1 MIERKERRVRHLYRG
16 TRECMSV
23 WHHVGDGMVEVYSR
37 DLYGVSEGRLG
48 VRPPFE
54 DAGVESGCLVLTNDN
69 SWVEA
74 SALVVECASV
84 MWAEVEANADTAL
97 VVDGETVE
105 IKAGKVNV
113 IKDFEA
119 LGYGDVAR
127 AHGNA
132 KITRL
137 DLFYNGEKAVTEWR
151 SGAYGGCENLDGAS
165 SVLSGVA
172 SLDLSGWNLEGL
184 TDLRLAFC
192 GCEGLTDIRFG
203 SGWGRQTSTAAE
215 ALVLDLS
222 RCGSGCGYVLTDE
235 TWESLLTM
243 YDRAAAGLTEMT
255 VRVSERH
262 NVPSGWAAKMAARGY
277 RVEVARTARAV
288 AAGSMRFTAGG
299 GLRFN

>member
-16 TRECMSV
+16 TKECMSV

-37 DLYGVSEGRLG
+37 DLWGVSEGRLG

-54 DAGVESGCLVLTNDN
+54 DASVGSGCLVLTNDN
-69 SWVEA
+69 SWVEG
-74 SALVVECASV
+74 SVLVVECASV
-84 MWAEVEANADTAL
+84 MWAEVEASQDTSL
-97 VVDGETVE
+97 VVDEKVVE

-113 IKDFEA
+113 IKDFGT
-119 LGYGDVAR
+119 LCYGDA
-127 AHGNA
+127 ASAQGNGC
-132 KITRL
+132 ITRL

-151 SGAYGGCENLDGAS
+151 SGAYGEG
-165 SVLSGVA
+165 SVLSGVQ

-203 SGWGRQTSTAAE
+203 SGWGRQTSTESAA
-215 ALVLDLS
+215 LTLDLS
-222 RCGSGCGYVLTDE
+222 RCGSGSGYVLTDA
-235 TWESLLTM
+235 TWESLLAM
-243 YDRAAAGLTEMT
+243 HDRLSAGLPEMT

-262 NVPSGWAAKMAARGY
+262 NVPSGWSAKMAARGY
-277 RVEVARTARAV
+277 KVEVARTVRAV

>member
-16 TRECMSV
+16 TRECESV
-23 WHHVGDGMVEVYSR
+23 WHYVGGGMVEVYSR
-37 DLYGVSEGRLG
+37 DLFGVSEERLG
-48 VRPPFE
+48 VRAPFE
-54 DAGVESGCLVLTNDN
+54 DMSVESGCLVLTNDN

-74 SALVVECASV
+74 SALVVECESL
-84 MWAEVEANADTAL
+84 MWAEVEASADTAL
-97 VVDGETVE
+97 VVDDAVVT

-113 IKDFEA
+113 IKDFGA
-119 LGYGDVAR
+119 LCYGDEVGV
-127 AHGNA
+127 HGNA

-137 DLFYNGEKAVTEWR
+137 DLFYNGEMAVSEWK
-151 SGAYGGCENLDGAS
+151 SGAYGRCDNLDGGS

-222 RCGSGCGYVLTDE
+222 RCGSACEYVLTDA
-235 TWESLLTM
+235 TWSSLLVM
-243 YDRAAAGLTEMT
+243 HDRLSAGLTEMT

-262 NVPSGWAAKMAARGY
+262 NVPDGWAAKMAARGY
-277 RVEVARTARAV
+277 VVEVARTVRAV
-288 AAGSMRFTAGG
+288 TAGSMRFTAGG